1 MSSVTGEGGGDREQR
16 NIVGE
21 LASVCFDD
29 IESGLLI
36 LDKDLNIVMWNAWMT
51 KASRVSRKQALGKCL
66 DEVFPEL
73 KDTRVW
79 KAIGSS
85 LKHGMPSL
93 LSHTLNKAQ
102 FPLYRPFRQ
111 TKELMRQIIVIKPT
125 RIPGVERHC
134 MVQISDVT
142 PAVIR
147 EEMLRKQAHELKLA
161 QSMLLDAEREAA
173 KVAVQLEREETEAQM
188 AGGFAHEMRNALA
201 GPNMMLMGTLGQER
215 KDVEGK
221 SAPQRIR
228 EALMNLHAA
237 VKDEGISSGAMET
250 FMDGLKTIN
259 RHAKSIDQVMHSV
272 QESTERALTI
282 TKQIMQYSKLGHSA
296 KGTEKVDIAALIRT
310 IVDEGEDDFHENNI
324 RIHVEAPQVAMMTGD
339 EVQYYS
345 IFKNLINNA
354 RDALVERY
362 EGSSG
367 AEIGVVV
374 EPHQTRWKVAIS
386 DNGVG
391 IKPESIKKIFSAFF
405 STKPETGTGLG
416 LGMVKKLVSL
426 YDGDISVESDVGVGT
441 TFTLTFWDSKR
452 VAESTPDEGVEASV
466 SEDEEHSSEGAA

>member
-1 MSSVTGEGGGDREQR
+1 MSSVTGDGGAEREQR

-36 LDKDLNIVMWNAWMT
+36 LDKDLNIIMWNAWMT
-51 KASRVSRKQALGKCL
+51 KASRVSRKQALGKGL
-66 DEVFPEL
+66 DEVFPEI

-161 QSMLLDAEREAA
+161 QQMLLDAEREAA
-173 KVAVQLEREETEAQM
+173 KVAVAMEREETEAQM

-221 SAPQRIR
+221 SAPQKIR
-228 EALMNLHAA
+228 EALMKLHAA
-237 VKDEGISSGAMET
+237 VKDEGISSGAMEN
-250 FMDGLKTIN
+250 FMEELKVIN

-282 TKQIMQYSKLGHSA
+282 TKQIMQFSKLGHSA
-296 KGTEKVDIAALIRT
+296 KGNDKVDIAALIRT
-310 IVDEGEDDFHENNI
+310 IVDEGEDDFRENLI
-324 RIHVEAPQVAMMTGD
+324 RVHVEAPQVAVMTGD

-367 AEIGVVV
+367 AEIGIVV
-374 EPHQTRWKVAIS
+374 EPNQTRWKISIS

-441 TFTLTFWDSKR
+441 TFTLTFYDSKR
-452 VAESTPDEGVEASV
+452 TTTVAPEEGEANVSPDEEQ
-466 SEDEEHSSEGAA
+466 SSEGAA

>member
-1 MSSVTGEGGGDREQR
+1 
-16 NIVGE
+16 
-21 LASVCFDD
+21 
-29 IESGLLI
+29 
-36 LDKDLNIVMWNAWMT
+36 
-51 KASRVSRKQALGKCL
+51 
-66 DEVFPEL
+66 
-73 KDTRVW
+73 
-79 KAIGSS
+79 
-85 LKHGMPSL
+85 
-93 LSHTLNKAQ
+93 
-102 FPLYRPFRQ
+102 
-111 TKELMRQIIVIKPT
+111 
-125 RIPGVERHC
+125 
-134 MVQISDVT
+134 
-142 PAVIR
+142 
-147 EEMLRKQAHELKLA
+147 
-161 QSMLLDAEREAA
+161 
-173 KVAVQLEREETEAQM
+173 
-188 AGGFAHEMRNALA
+188 
-201 GPNMMLMGTLGQER
+201 
-215 KDVEGK
+215 
-221 SAPQRIR
+221 
-228 EALMNLHAA
+228 
-237 VKDEGISSGAMET
+237 
-250 FMDGLKTIN
+250 
-259 RHAKSIDQVMHSV
+259 MHSV

-324 RIHVEAPQVAMMTGD
+324 RVHVEAPQVAMMTGD

-452 VAESTPDEGVEASV
+452 VAESIPDEGVEASV